1 MGTQKELWLWAG
13 LFIVLALA
21 PTALAAG
28 VMQLDVALDKPV
40 MLAGE
45 TQKAYLR
52 VGLMGCCTDDV
63 GERTPVNIAIVLD
76 KSGSM
81 TGEKIRQAKEA
92 AIMAVRRLS
101 ADDIVSVVTYDTKV
115 NVLVPATKARDKE
128 DICRQIRRIS
138 AGGSTAL
145 HGGVCK
151 GAEELKK
158 FLCAKRVN
166 RVILLSDGLANV
178 GPDTP
183 HALGSLGA
191 ALVEDGISVTTIG
204 LGLDYNEDLM
214 TWLACR
220 SDGNHY
226 FAENARDLARVFD
239 KELDSTLSVVAQ
251 EVMTYIK
258 CKPGIRPVRLLG
270 REGKIN
276 GQTVEVFINQLYS
289 ENEKFIL
296 LEVEV
301 PGGKC
306 DAKKMLASVEVR
318 YDDCATG
325 KQEALVRTVK
335 AAFTDSPKVVDAH
348 VNEKVMVDVVEMI
361 ATERNELA
369 VALRDK
375 GDVGGAHK
383 LLKENEFY
391 LSTNAALYDSPRL
404 QVYAEQQRQDY
415 SNLDEANWTRQRK
428 SMRAYQHSNSTQQSR

>member
-1 MGTQKELWLWAG
+1 MRIRKESWLCAG
-13 LFIVLALA
+13 LFVVLALA
-21 PTALAAG
+21 STALADGA
-28 VMQLDVALDKPV
+28 VQLDVALDKPV
-40 MLAGE
+40 MLADE

-52 VGLMGCCTDDV
+52 VGLMGCCSDDV

-92 AIMAVRRLS
+92 TIMAISRLS
-101 ADDIVSVVTYDTKV
+101 SDDNFSVVTYDSHV
-115 NVLVPATKARDKE
+115 NVVFCPVMSQDKE
-128 DICRQIRRIS
+128 TIFRDIRRIE

-145 HGGVCK
+145 HAGVCK
-151 GAEELKK
+151 GAQLVKTC
-158 FLCAKRVN
+158 LLANRAN

-183 HALGSLGA
+183 EALGSLGS
-191 ALVEDGISVTTIG
+191 ALLEEGISVTTIG

-214 TWLACR
+214 TRLACR

-251 EVMTYIK
+251 EVVTYIK
-258 CKPGIRPVRLLG
+258 CRPGIRPVRLLG
-270 REGKIN
+270 REGKID
-276 GQTVEVFINQLYS
+276 GQTVEICINQLYRQ
-289 ENEKFIL
+289 NEKFIL

-301 PGGKC
+301 PAGKC
-306 DAKKMLASVEVR
+306 DAQKMLASVEVR
-318 YDDCATG
+318 YDDCATD
-325 KQEALVRTVK
+325 KQDNLARTVT
-335 AAFTDSPKVVDAH
+335 ATFTDSKKAVDAH
-348 VNEKVMVDVVEMI
+348 INEKVMVDVVEMI
-361 ATERNELA
+361 ATERNEMA

-375 GDVGGAHK
+375 GDIGGAHK

-391 LSTNAALYDSPRL
+391 LNTNAELYNSSRL
-404 QVYAEQQRQDY
+404 QVYAEQQKQDY

-428 SMRAYQHSNSTQQSR
+428 TMRAYQYSNSTQQSK